1 MFYTLSQHFGTRG
14 CQEHHDIRI
23 EELKVVKLPNGE
35 TDYVQWTEGL
45 TKTRKGGLSKPARR
59 IQQRMFAVGGPRCP
73 VMLLEMMLS
82 KRPEELKRSGPLYL
96 TTLQKPNLS
105 IWYSKQPIGIHTI
118 NGFMKTIADAGA

>member
-1 MFYTLSQHFGTRG
+1 M
-14 CQEHHDIRI
+14 
-23 EELKVVKLPNGE
+23 PNGE

-45 TKTRKGGLSKPARR
+45 MKTRKGGLSKPARR